1 MRSKDRKILIGKL
14 GKPHGI
20 QGFVYFHYYG
30 KDLSTLKGYKDLYID
45 DFPSARLEKMF
56 EKRDRLIIKLSACDS
71 RNSAEELRNK
81 EVYILENNLPD
92 LKKGEYYLYELEGL
106 VVKNLDSQIL
116 GEVKEIFGTKANEVL
131 IVKNTDESIDDKERL
146 IPYVKPQ
153 VVKEILLEEGVIL
166 VDWHENY

>member
-71 RNSAEELRNK
+71 RNTAEELRNK

-92 LKKGEYYLYELEGL
+92 LNKGEYYLYELEGL

>member
-153 VVKEILLEEGVIL
+153 VVKEILLEEGIIL

>member
-30 KDLSTLKGYKDLYID
+30 KDLSTLKGYKVLYID

-71 RNSAEELRNK
+71 RNSAEVLRNK

-153 VVKEILLEEGVIL
+153 VVKEILLEEGIIL

>member
-71 RNSAEELRNK
+71 RNSAEVLRNK

>member
-71 RNSAEELRNK
+71 RNTAEELRNK

>member
-71 RNSAEELRNK
+71 RNTAEELRNK

-153 VVKEILLEEGVIL
+153 VVKEILLEEGIIL